1 MDSNNKNYISDEDLV
16 IQCISGKE
24 YAWEI
29 FYERFFRLVISKV
42 YRIKKTYTY
51 NFTEEDI
58 EECIQQV
65 WVSFLEKDCDKLRRW
80 GKGCK
85 LSNWISVCTGNAV
98 INFFNSIIR
107 KHLPQNELDEN
118 ISSLPIHSTKTPL
131 DSVIEEEKLKKI
143 EEFFENLPNRE
154 RLFVTLYW
162 EEGLSYIETS
172 KIMGIAKENLYL
184 IRHNIIKKIKEIDY

>member
-1 MDSNNKNYISDEDLV
+1 MDSNNKSNISDDDLV
-16 IQCISGKE
+16 SECIAGKE
-24 YAWEI
+24 WAWEI

-65 WVSFLEKDCDKLRRW
+65 WVSFLDKDCDKLVRW

-107 KHLPQNELDEN
+107 KNLYQDELDKN

-131 DSVIEEEKLKKI
+131 DSVIEASDVISCPVPPEKTYTRPESVGLVPGSSRYAPTATS
-143 EEFFENLPNRE
+143 PNP
-154 RLFVTLYW
+154 
-162 EEGLSYIETS
+162 SPSTS
-172 KIMGIAKENLYL
+172 GRPATSIPNWP
-184 IRHNIIKKIKEIDY
+184 